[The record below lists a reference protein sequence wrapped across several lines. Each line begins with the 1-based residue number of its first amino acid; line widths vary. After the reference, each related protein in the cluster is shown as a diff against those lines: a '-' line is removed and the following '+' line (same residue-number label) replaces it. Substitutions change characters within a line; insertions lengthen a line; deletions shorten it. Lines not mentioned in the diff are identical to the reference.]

1 MTPGVYTFDLDI
13 MFSTDIAFKGD
24 ENDVFIM
31 QTKQSLVQ
39 AANTKVELL
48 GGVQAKNIF
57 WQVAG
62 NVRVGAGAQ
71 LQGVLLVKTDV
82 LLMTGSYLNGR
93 VLAQTAC
100 NLQMATIIEA

>member
-1 MTPGVYTFDLDI
+1 
-13 MFSTDIAFKGD
+13 MFSTDIAFEGD

-31 QTKQSLVQ
+31 HTKQSLIQ
-39 AANTKVELL
+39 AAGTKVILQ

-62 NVRVGAGAQ
+62 QAKVGASSQ
-71 LQGVLLVKTDV
+71 LQGILLVKKDA
-82 LLMTGSYLNGR
+82 LFMTGSFLDGR

-100 NLQMATIIEA
+100 NLQMTVITQPALE